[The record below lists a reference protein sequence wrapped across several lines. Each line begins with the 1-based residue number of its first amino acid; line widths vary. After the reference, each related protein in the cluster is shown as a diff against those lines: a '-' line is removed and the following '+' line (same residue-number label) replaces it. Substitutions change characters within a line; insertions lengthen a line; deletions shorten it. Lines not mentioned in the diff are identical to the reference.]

1 MKSYKKDIKIAQS
14 TIDIYNKMMTMKVDL
29 ADINLPKYEMINCWS
44 ADFDDGHTMD
54 IRVNTSEDDV
64 WCEAVLFNKG
74 GEEVDVEDVKDT
86 LDGIY
91 KCEDND
97 VVYEVYVTNKDEEK

>member
-29 ADINLPKYEMINCWS
+29 AEINLPKYEIINCWS
-44 ADFDDGHTMD
+44 AEFEDGNTMD

-64 WCEAVLFNKG
+64 WCEAVLFDKDG
-74 GEEVDVEDVKDT
+74 HELYVDDVKDA

-91 KCEDND
+91 ECEYND
-97 VVYEVYVTNKDEEK
+97 TSYVLFVTNKEEEK